1 MIDCEYYLNYKG
13 PNLTLAQI
21 WKHGEQKLDI
31 TEYIKEYYGHEK
43 IIGKKNYTLMT
54 IFFPIKI
61 ININLRLSF

>member
-31 TEYIKEYYGHEK
+31 TEYIKEYYGHENNWQE
-43 IIGKKNYTLMT
+43 NYTLMM